1 MSRGRWYK
9 APAASK
15 DDQQTTKPKTYP
27 AENSFKRN
35 NQATRYAR
43 KQTTSFEKKASKLTP
58 LPSEYDMWN
67 VWGLRELKDLCAER
81 NLSTNHNRYKVIN
94 RLLKWADNQRFQVK
108 TRKQGVVRPRQSR
121 PMRVQNMERIEKKRS
136 PAPSICSESVS
147 SENIEVFSTV
157 PSFSF
162 SVKERATEPYFVPGR
177 TYYTTRATKVRMQKT
192 FWNDESPVIFHL
204 EDATRVHVDRFEVV
218 EKFNSGRYVTR
229 AHITSPVQGWISAYS
244 APPCRNNSIRA
255 GGVLLSR
262 ELPKHV

>member
-1 MSRGRWYK
+1 
-9 APAASK
+9 
-15 DDQQTTKPKTYP
+15 
-27 AENSFKRN
+27 
-35 NQATRYAR
+35 
-43 KQTTSFEKKASKLTP
+43 
-58 LPSEYDMWN
+58 MWN

-108 TRKQGVVRPRQSR
+108 ARNQGSVARPRQSK
-121 PMRVQNMERIEKKRS
+121 PMRVRNMGRVEKKRS
-136 PAPSICSESVS
+136 PAPSVCSESVS
-147 SENIEVFSTV
+147 SENTEVCSTV
-157 PSFSF
+157 PSVSF
-162 SVKERATEPYFVPGR
+162 SVKEPTTEPYFVPGR
-177 TYYTTRATKVRMQKT
+177 TYYTARATKVRMQKT

-204 EDATRVHVDRFEVV
+204 EDATRVFVDRFEVV